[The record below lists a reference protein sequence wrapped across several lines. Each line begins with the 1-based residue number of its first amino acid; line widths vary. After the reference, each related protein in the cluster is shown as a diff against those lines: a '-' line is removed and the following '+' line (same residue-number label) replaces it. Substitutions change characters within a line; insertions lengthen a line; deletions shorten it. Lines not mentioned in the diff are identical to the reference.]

1 MNMLIQGP
9 RRAAWNPLSEDI
21 DTLFEGFFRPLR
33 RSQDLEPM
41 VPAID
46 VTERENDYLVRA
58 DMPGVNKDNIEITL
72 ADGVLTITAEVKEE
86 HEEKDGERLLRQER
100 RCGKYT
106 RSLQLGTQVDDKK
119 VKANYKDGVLEIVL
133 PKADEVKPK
142 RIAIG

>member
-1 MNMLIQGP
+1 MNMLTQGP
-9 RRAAWNPLSEDI
+9 RRGAWNPLSDDI

-133 PKADEVKPK
+133 PKAEEVKPK